1 VSGAEVRVAA
11 RDAERVA
18 LALLAARAVRPHPG
32 ATVTGS
38 DEMARI
44 YYLARS
50 QYVRDPRTN
59 HRERRPRE
67 VLDGRIGP
75 FLFAYLSQQRAS
87 APPAPAG
94 GDGAAS
100 DDDRIAAEL
109 LASVFGEAFGQS

>member
-1 VSGAEVRVAA
+1 
-11 RDAERVA
+11 
-18 LALLAARAVRPHPG
+18 
-32 ATVTGS
+32 
-38 DEMARI
+38 MARI

-67 VLDGRIGP
+67 VLEGRIGP

-87 APPAPAG
+87 AASAPAG

-100 DDDRIAAEL
+100 NDDDRIAAEL
-109 LASVFGEAFGQS
+109 LAAVFGEAFGQS